1 MIRKKSSC
9 AHVYDAHLVYDDYDL
24 RLVHLDLICI
34 SCKKHLRIDVTH
46 VCVSKIMKEVY
57 NKEV

>member
-1 MIRKKSSC
+1 MIKKKC

-34 SCKKHLRIDVTH
+34 LCKQHLRIDVTH
-46 VCVSKIMKEVY
+46 VCVSEIMKEVY
-57 NKEV
+57 KR